1 MNEESNVELDEIYKV
16 TSGEARIGLAANNQ
30 AQVCVLQRNFSRR
43 TVQIHS
49 CVRLANSVGRASE
62 SKSKG
67 RGFRS
72 SGDLFFITIVLLY
85 L

>member
-43 TVQIHS
+43 QELCKFTLVLGLPTQLGEHRKVNLRVVDSDHPEIY
-49 CVRLANSVGRASE
+49 
-62 SKSKG
+62 
-67 RGFRS
+67 S
-72 SGDLFFITIVLLY
+72 S
-85 L
+85 